1 MDLKPRILLH
11 CDSLSVLPYCADI
24 LPGLIRTRRMYFS
37 PRKFLISTRFPFSW
51 MTTLM
56 GKWAYTERILYR
68 KPCSQRHRGN
78 ELKRQIRKI
87 VLSTMTC
94 YVAAQPHKRN
104 HDRKIHQSP
113 FNGRTKMNR
122 VTLKS
127 DTGGIS
133 QTVKFSHQS
142 DSLDHVLDMAA
153 DGADCGQLLP
163 VAPPFIYTELRKT
176 TKQLT

>member
-1 MDLKPRILLH
+1 
-11 CDSLSVLPYCADI
+11 
-24 LPGLIRTRRMYFS
+24 
-37 PRKFLISTRFPFSW
+37 
-51 MTTLM
+51 
-56 GKWAYTERILYR
+56 
-68 KPCSQRHRGN
+68 
-78 ELKRQIRKI
+78 
-87 VLSTMTC
+87 MTC

-133 QTVKFSHQS
+133 RTVKFSHQS

-163 VAPPFIYTELRKT
+163 VAPPFIHTELRKT
-176 TKQLT
+176 TKQLTSPSNSTKSNIRLKYTYNMDGIIDK